1 MPLSVVSR
9 STVYHHKYMK
19 RTIILL
25 CAALALSSCV
35 TKPPSLSDP
44 PVPNVCPY
52 DIVGP
57 CFKSS
62 ASYGGT
68 LQLSRLVAGT
78 LF

>member
-1 MPLSVVSR
+1 MRLRVVSS
-9 STVYHHKYMK
+9 STVYHHNYMK
-19 RTIILL
+19 RTIGLL

-44 PVPNVCPY
+44 PVPNVRPY

-68 LQLSRLVAGT
+68 LQLSRLLAGA

>member
-1 MPLSVVSR
+1 MPRCVVSS
-9 STVYHHKYMK
+9 STVYHHNYMK
-19 RTIILL
+19 RTILL

-68 LQLSRLVAGT
+68 IQLSRLLAGA